1 MFKRLFNKEEKAT
14 KVWWDLWLGWCSTS
28 GSVVKNPPA
37 SIEDLRDVRSI
48 PGSGRCPGRGHG
60 KPFQYSCLE
69 NPLDRGAKLAK
80 SWTRLTDSTRT
91 HTCVRAHIHTHTHT
105 HTHGWD
111 KEVRIRHEK
120 TCAIYYMSWSF
131 PSLENFFPN
140 FKILLFF
147 LICACVFVNVHV
159 CVSQEQYFMLCLI

>member
-1 MFKRLFNKEEKAT
+1 M
-14 KVWWDLWLGWCSTS
+14 C
-28 GSVVKNPPA
+28 
-37 SIEDLRDVRSI
+37 VRSLGQEDALEEGMASHSSILAWKI
-48 PGSGRCPGRGHG
+48 PWTEEPSSQRVGHDWRTVHA
-60 KPFQYSCLE
+60 L
-69 NPLDRGAKLAK
+69 
-80 SWTRLTDSTRT
+80 TRVCAHTYT
-91 HTCVRAHIHTHTHT
+91 HTRT

>member
-1 MFKRLFNKEEKAT
+1 M
-14 KVWWDLWLGWCSTS
+14 C
-28 GSVVKNPPA
+28 
-37 SIEDLRDVRSI
+37 VRSLGQEDALEEGMATHSGILAWKI
-48 PGSGRCPGRGHG
+48 PWTEEPRRLQSIGSQRVGH
-60 KPFQYSCLE
+60 
-69 NPLDRGAKLAK
+69 D
-80 SWTRLTDSTRT
+80 WRT
-91 HTCVRAHIHTHTHT
+91 AHTHMRAHTHT

-120 TCAIYYMSWSF
+120 TCAIYYKCPEVSPVWRV
-131 PSLENFFPN
+131 FFPT